1 MDLLGSAQHCWPVI
15 TQLGPLI
22 QRVQK
27 VVEWTHFMSVIVK
40 IVFLLSALRTADI
53 CVDVLSTQMILLLSP
68 AVSNQ
73 TARPLTDTQTAKTKS

>member
-53 CVDVLSTQMILLLSP
+53 VLMFFP
-68 AVSNQ
+68 H
-73 TARPLTDTQTAKTKS
+73 R

>member
-1 MDLLGSAQHCWPVI
+1 MVVHSTAGLSS
-15 TQLGPLI
+15 QLGPLI

-73 TARPLTDTQTAKTKS
+73 TARPLTETQTAKTKS